1 MNVTIKPYGLRFLS
15 GRNILMVKIDY
26 EDGSIKIEKYSDVI
40 TMIKNGEI
48 VPTNSTEFV
57 IMMGENFMYGV

>member
-1 MNVTIKPYGLRFLS
+1 MNVTIKPYGHRFLS
-15 GRNILMVKIDY
+15 GRNIFMVKIDY

-48 VPTNSTEFV
+48 TPTNSTEFV